1 MVAVGAAEEEVVVGA
16 AAVAE
21 EVGVVVGGVE
31 GMARVGVVGP
41 EGPGSLTLAP
51 PKLQTA
57 TVPYLSVMVPARSR
71 PAG

>member
-1 MVAVGAAEEEVVVGA
+1 MVAVGAAAEEVVVGA
-16 AAVAE
+16 AAAAE
-21 EVGVVVGGVE
+21 EVVVEGVE